1 MIIIDENKLTF
12 GTIAKIGDEYGMTY
26 NYEDYEVETYEAYIR
41 SIVDRFEFNVE
52 DFKDM
57 IMKIVGE
64 NLKVE
69 LKLKNE

>member
-1 MIIIDENKLTF
+1 ME
-12 GTIAKIGDEYGMTY
+12 Y
-26 NYEDYEVETYEAYIR
+26 NYEDYEIETYEAYVK

-64 NLKVE
+64 NLKIE

>member
-12 GTIAKIGDEYGMTY
+12 GTIAKIGDEYGMEY
-26 NYEDYEVETYEAYIR
+26 NYEDYEIETYEAYVR

-69 LKLKNE
+69 LKLK